1 MKKKMILVAIV
12 AVLSKHSMADDVI
25 VFNSPMP
32 MKTVYGDP
40 GHGEDR
46 IENGKIVVD
55 SPFDLEIG
63 SAEYSKVLGKAIKSH
78 KDVRKDPKTGATTT
92 NWYHF
97 AEARFS
103 QPYFGAERAWL
114 SFDGEDKKLSNVHLS
129 VGENKKGFGGKL
141 TFTDCCKKFDEI
153 AADMSKRLGEEFGDE
168 EATEEE
174 VLENLAICTKDSPGS
189 HGHAVSFRSAVATV
203 ARKYGDVEYH
213 LSAMIHGDK
222 TYSVSLSFARPFRQ
236 RLAFAEVCDERD
248 KRIPV
253 YTNKP
258 HSVDFSLRTPEQEKA
273 HREAD
278 ALRATIKR
286 LFDVDLDAP
295 SETNDTSAAL
305 MALTNSP
312 ARPEWFPLARPF
324 AGCTERKVDR
334 GLRLMFIPMV
344 NFGIRHPFDGDVGEE
359 ELKAES
365 QRILEAL
372 ERELGAKIPA
382 FERSEKK
389 SEIVEPPDSAPPA
402 LGDLRAMLR
411 SNDGVFFMGGIGDIC
426 ITVKY
431 AVPSYVKRGGQY
443 CIAQRGAVVVEIM
456 QSQIVAGTRKAAG
469 KQQRKG
475 GR

>member
-1 MKKKMILVAIV
+1 MLLSAI
-12 AVLSKHSMADDVI
+12 AGTMGIGLAFAGEFRIDD
-25 VFNSPMP
+25 
-32 MKTVYGDP
+32 
-40 GHGEDR
+40 
-46 IENGKIVVD
+46 GKVVVD
-55 SPFDLEIG
+55 SPFDLEID
-63 SAEYSKVLGKAIKSH
+63 SAEYSKALGKAIKSH

-141 TFTDCCKKFDEI
+141 TFTDCSKKFDEI
-153 AADMSKRLGEEFGDE
+153 AADMSKRLGADFNDD

-174 VLENLAICTKDSPGS
+174 ALERLAECAKDCSGSPGY
-189 HGHAVSFRSAVATV
+189 ATSFRTAVATV
-203 ARKYGDVEYH
+203 ARKHGDAEYL
-213 LSAMIHGDK
+213 LSAVIHNDK
-222 TYSVSLSFARPFRQ
+222 SHSVNMSFSRPYRHGS
-236 RLAFAEVCDERD
+236 AFAQVDDERD
-248 KRIPV
+248 KHIPV

-258 HSVDFSLRTPEQEKA
+258 HSVDFSLRTSEQEKA

-305 MALTNSP
+305 MSLTNSP

-324 AGCTERKVDR
+324 AGCTERKADR
-334 GLRLMFIPMV
+334 GVRLLVIPVV
-344 NFGIRHPFDGDVGEE
+344 NFGLRHPFEGDVSEE
-359 ELKAES
+359 ELKSES
-365 QRILEAL
+365 QRILDEL
-372 ERELGAKIPA
+372 ERELGAKIPE
-382 FERSEKK
+382 FERPEKK
-389 SEIVEPPDSAPPA
+389 PEKVEPPDSAPPA
-402 LGDLRAMLR
+402 LGDFRAMLR

-431 AVPSYVKRGGQY
+431 AVPSYVKRSGRY
-443 CIAQRGAVVVEIM
+443 CIAQRGAIVVEIM
-456 QSQIVAGTRKAAG
+456 QSQIIAGTRKTAD

-475 GR
+475 DR